1 MFKTPPK
8 PMRLSLRALAALLRY
23 PEAELRAAMPELL
36 DALRSEGALKPAR
49 LAEIDALCRHLQH
62 GDGCEIEVQYVET
75 FDRSRSASLHLF
87 EHLHGDSRQRG
98 PALAELQQT
107 YERAGLMLL
116 PGELPDYLPVLLEF
130 ASTLPADTA
139 RSLLGEM
146 EELLIKVFSALQK
159 RESPYASVLAAVIE
173 LAGGSAHAVAL
184 APEPALDESWAEP
197 AAFDGCSTQG
207 QAKPGSPQPIHIVRK
222 NSAGVA
228 A

>member
-1 MFKTPPK
+1 MKRIPHT
-8 PMRLSLRALAALLRY
+8 LRALAALLRY
-23 PEAELRAAMPELL
+23 PEGELRAAMPELIE
-36 DALRSEGALKPAR
+36 ALRVDGALKAAR

-62 GDGCEIEVQYVET
+62 GDGIEIETQYVAT
-75 FDRSRSASLHLF
+75 FDRQRNASLHLF

-98 PALAELQQT
+98 AALAELQQT
-107 YERAGLMLL
+107 YESSGLMLL

-146 EELLIKVFSALQK
+146 EELLIKVFSALQR

-173 LAGGSAHAVAL
+173 LAGGSAHAVPL

-197 AAFDGCSTQG
+197 PAFDGCSTKG
-207 QAKPGSPQPIHIVRK
+207 QASPGTPQPIHIVRK
-222 NSAGVA
+222 NSAGVSA
-228 A
+228 